1 MIYNISVLE
10 DYFYG
15 GYKYGFVF
23 VYSRSDF

>member
-10 DYFYG
+10 DNFYG
-15 GYKYGFVF
+15 GYENGFVF